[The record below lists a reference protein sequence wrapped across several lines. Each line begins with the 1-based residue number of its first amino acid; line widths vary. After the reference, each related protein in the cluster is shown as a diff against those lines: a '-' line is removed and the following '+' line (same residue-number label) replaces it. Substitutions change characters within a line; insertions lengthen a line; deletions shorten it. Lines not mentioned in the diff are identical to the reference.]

1 MQKNIVSDNK
11 DDYISFSDDSVDV
24 EGSFYLLIIFIKTFY
39 MNQNVIFSVFQI
51 RGSVSDD

>member
-11 DDYISFSDDSVDV
+11 DDNISSSDDSVDV
-24 EGSFYLLIIFIKTFY
+24 ESSFYLLIIFIKTFY

>member
-11 DDYISFSDDSVDV
+11 DDNISSYDDSVDV
-24 EGSFYLLIIFIKTFY
+24 ESSFYLLIIFIKTFY